1 MELKRKIKEQVKNI
15 PFLYKILVFMIH
27 LIWKYPKKSIVDFY
41 YFIKFGEKSLFYK
54 RFVWKYKN
62 KKIDYN
68 GKTIFFIFGGRKDRM
83 YFLMHYVEKLLAQKQ
98 IDYVHIWNVA
108 RNKQDYKWLKSLED
122 ESKGIFVFSL
132 KKFYKKINEVYFEF
146 RSWYSIYHYYNDE
159 PFKTSLFVKCDDD
172 IVYIDTGQFSSFTD
186 KIKNIT
192 PDSKHYMVSANV
204 VNNGVCAYLQQKR
217 GLIPK
222 SLEVFDFPNDN
233 NLLGLAGENYWNEGK
248 KSQELHKYFIQNR
261 RSFVAKSKTLPIELV
276 DIGIRF
282 SINLIG
288 FKQKTIDN
296 MLKYFYNG
304 DSDEF
309 SLSVELSKF
318 LNKKIMIDMSF
329 VASHLSFSFQLK
341 QDDKKLLFEYD
352 ELFREVLN
360 QS

>member
-1 MELKRKIKEQVKNI
+1 MELKRKIKEQIKNI
-15 PFLYKILVFMIH
+15 PFLYKIIIPIIP
-27 LIWKYPKKSIVDFY
+27 LIN
-41 YFIKFGEKSLFYK
+41 FIKFEKRNLFYK

-98 IDYVHIWNVA
+98 IDYVHIWNFA
-108 RNKQDYKWLKSLED
+108 RNKQDYEWLKNLED
-122 ESKGIFVFSL
+122 ESKGILVFSL
-132 KKFYKKINEVYFEF
+132 KKFYKNANNLYFQYL
-146 RSWYSIYHYYNDE
+146 SWNSSYYYYNDE

-172 IVYIDTGQFSSFTD
+172 IVYIDTEQFSSFTD

-222 SLEVFDFPNDN
+222 SVEVFYFPNDQV
-233 NLLGLAGENYWNEGK
+233 LGGAAQNYWNEGK

-276 DIGIRF
+276 DIGTCV

-296 MLKYFYNG
+296 MLKLSYDG
-304 DSDEF
+304 DEPV
-309 SLSVELSKF
+309 LTAELSKF

-341 QDDKKLLFEYD
+341 QDDKKLLFDYD